1 MMFSSVGRI
10 ANATASPPTPRP
22 AMIGVMPDAELGR
35 GVYENQQ
42 GAGKAQDPKA
52 EPDERGIQA
61 PGARG
66 EPPHHG
72 VAGTRG
78 HRGDEPRE
86 QNVADGVDGDG
97 RHDARALA

>member
-1 MMFSSVGRI
+1 MFSRVGRI
-10 ANATASPPTPRP
+10 ASATASPPTPETGDDRRD
-22 AMIGVMPDAELGR
+22 ADAELGR
-35 GVYENQQ
+35 GVKEDQQ

-61 PGARG
+61 PGARC

-72 VAGTRG
+72 VADTRD

-86 QNVADGVDGDG
+86 QNVADGVDSDG
-97 RHDARALA
+97 GHDARALA